1 MVWIILSAVFQI
13 VCIVHCLRNRR
24 NNLWI
29 MGVLFFSLIGCAA
42 YFIVEIL
49 PELQGNRRV
58 RRAGEQIAD
67 RVDPDR
73 RVRAAR
79 TALDLSDTVATRL
92 ALGDALALQM
102 KHGEALEEYLAA
114 RRKSAMADPAIA
126 MRLAD
131 AYLELGQPAKALDAI
146 DSLPEGGTQV
156 ERDKRLV
163 LRARLI
169 EQQGDIRGALAIYEE
184 AMDRVSGDDVRARA
198 AAARLALGD
207 LAGARALLEEIEKR
221 MRHLPKGV
229 MADHAAMYG
238 WVTATLVELR
248 G

>member
-1 MVWIILSAVFQI
+1 MVWLIISAVFQI
-13 VCIVHCLRNRR
+13 ICIVHCLRNRR

-49 PELQGNRRV
+49 PELRGDRRV
-58 RRAGEQIAD
+58 RKAGAQIAD

-102 KHGEALEEYLAA
+102 QHGDALQHFLEA
-114 RRKSAMADPAIA
+114 RRKSTLADPAVN

-131 AYLELGQPAKALDAI
+131 AWLELGEPGKALDAI
-146 DSLPEGGTQV
+146 DSLPEGGTQS

-169 EQQGDIRGALAIYEE
+169 EQQGDVRGALAMYEE

-207 LAGARALLEEIEKR
+207 RAGARVVLEAIEQR